1 MSRSS
6 LLRSCHRERERER
19 ERETRRERA
28 IINLV
33 LFISIILH
41 INSRNF
47 RPYLI
52 LCFCYYKRQNSG
64 YQFCG
69 LIIFPVYA
77 LPLILKYWVDLT
89 QELTN
94 QKGLA
99 TSLKNLSVGAFIR
112 QVDTQ
117 NKAISETEESRQK
130 SKEQLGRRIGI

>member
-6 LLRSCHRERERER
+6 FLRSCHRERERER
-19 ERETRRERA
+19 ERKRA

-33 LFISIILH
+33 LFISIILY

-47 RPYLI
+47 RIYLI

-69 LIIFPVYA
+69 LIIFPVDA
-77 LPLILKYWVDLT
+77 LSLILKYWVDLT
-89 QELTN
+89 HELTN

-99 TSLKNLSVGAFIR
+99 TTLKSLSVGAFIR

>member
-6 LLRSCHRERERER
+6 FLRSCHRERERER
-19 ERETRRERA
+19 ERA

-33 LFISIILH
+33 LFFLIILY

-47 RPYLI
+47 RIYLI
-52 LCFCYYKRQNSG
+52 LYFCYYKRQTSG
-64 YQFCG
+64 YQLCG

-77 LPLILKYWVDLT
+77 LSLILKYWVDLT
-89 QELTN
+89 HELTN

-99 TSLKNLSVGAFIR
+99 TTLKNLSVGAFIR
-112 QVDTQ
+112 QVNTQ

-130 SKEQLGRRIGI
+130 SKEQLGRKIGI